1 MTRRAPEKAKLESK
15 DLMRGPEDAI
25 GTATLRWLR
34 DFAAGGIITTDA
46 ALRVISWNRWLVT
59 ATGIS
64 EEAAVGRPLLEV
76 LPSFADRGFDQCYD
90 DALTGVVT
98 VLSHSLHRF
107 ILPSRAADGREPQTP
122 QSARIGPLWDGAQ
135 VIGTITIVE
144 DVSERV
150 NTERELRAQIA
161 TSEAARKTAEAAS
174 RVKDEFLATL
184 SHEIRTPLNAVLGW
198 TRILKSRTL
207 DEQTLTR
214 AIDVIDRNASAQLT
228 LVSDL
233 LDMSRIATG
242 KLRMDVT
249 TLDLEPVTLSAVD
262 VIRPAADAKGVKIVT
277 DLARVPPVSGDA
289 DRLSQ
294 VIWNLIS
301 NAVKFTDPGGTVTV
315 ALNAEGGQVWLV
327 VTDTGQGIDPAFL
340 PHVFER
346 FRQADSSSSRRHG
359 GLGLGLALVR
369 ELVELHGGTVHVAS
383 PGLGQGTTFTVVLP
397 ARAEGLV
404 ATHQSRAPLVESET
418 SLQGIRVLI
427 VEDEDDA
434 REILT
439 RSVQEFGGDAVG
451 LPTAAG
457 AIAYMRGLKP
467 ADLPHII
474 VSDIGMPGGDG
485 FALLSQLRLLPREQ
499 GGEVPAIAVTAYAAP
514 GDRERVLAA
523 GFSLHIEKPIG
534 PLALAAA
541 IARVTSR
548 VP

>member
-1 MTRRAPEKAKLESK
+1 MARIQEKVKPESTAT
-15 DLMRGPEDAI
+15 MRGPDPAI
-25 GTATLRWLR
+25 GTATLLWLR
-34 DFAAGGIITTDA
+34 DFAAGGILTTDSE
-46 ALRVISWNRWLVT
+46 LRVVSWNRWLVN
-59 ATGIS
+59 ATGIP

-76 LPSFADRGFDQCYD
+76 LPSFAERGFDQGYA

-107 ILPSRAADGREPQTP
+107 ILPSRAADGREQQTP

-135 VIGTITIVE
+135 VIGTITVVE

-198 TRILKSRTL
+198 TRILKSRAL

-249 TLDLEPVTLSAVD
+249 TLDLEPVALSAVD
-262 VIRPAADAKGVKIVT
+262 VIRPAADAKGVRIVT

-327 VTDTGQGIDPAFL
+327 VTDTGQGIEPAFL

-383 PGLGQGTTFTVVLP
+383 PGLGHGTTFTVVLP
-397 ARAEGLV
+397 ARVEGLV
-404 ATHQSRAPLVESET
+404 TAHHSRALLVESET

-427 VEDEDDA
+427 VEDEADA
-434 REILT
+434 REILI
-439 RSVQEFGGDAVG
+439 RSVQEFGGEAVG
-451 LPTAAG
+451 LPSAVS
-457 AIAYMRGLKP
+457 AIAYLRGLKP
-467 ADLPHII
+467 GNLPHIV

-485 FALLSQLRLLPREQ
+485 FGLLSELRSLPRDQ
-499 GGEVPAIAVTAYAAP
+499 GGEVPAIAVTAYAGP
-514 GDRERVLAA
+514 GDRDRVLAA
-523 GFSLHIEKPIG
+523 GFSLHIEKPIA

-541 IARVTSR
+541 IARVTAGIL
-548 VP
+548 

>member
-1 MTRRAPEKAKLESK
+1 MARAQDNVKPDPSCLE
-15 DLMRGPEDAI
+15 DTI
-25 GTATLRWLR
+25 GAATLRWLR
-34 DFAAGGIITTDA
+34 DSAAGGIMTTDA
-46 ALRVISWNRWLVT
+46 ALRVVSWNRWLVT
-59 ATGIS
+59 ATGIAES
-64 EEAAVGRPLLEV
+64 GAVGRHLLDV
-76 LPSFADRGFDQCYD
+76 LPSFGERGFDVCYN

-98 VLSHSLHRF
+98 MLSHSLHRF
-107 ILPSRAADGREPQTP
+107 ILPSRGADTQGRPP
-122 QSARIGPLWDGAQ
+122 AQSARISPLWSGAQ

-144 DVSERV
+144 DVSERI

-161 TSEAARKTAEAAS
+161 TSEAARRTAEAAS

-198 TRILKSRTL
+198 TRILKSRALDPETL
-207 DEQTLTR
+207 GR
-214 AIDVIDRNASAQLT
+214 AIEVIDRNAAAQLT

-249 TLDLEPVTLSAVD
+249 PLDLEPVTLSAVD
-262 VIRPAADAKGVKIVT
+262 VMRPAADAKGVRIVT
-277 DLARVPPVSGDA
+277 DLTRVPPVSGDA
-289 DRLSQ
+289 DRLAQ
-294 VIWNLIS
+294 IIWNLVS

-315 ALNAEGGQVWLV
+315 ALNAEAGQVWLV

-346 FRQADSSSSRRHG
+346 FKQADSSSSRRHG

-383 PGLGQGTTFTVVLP
+383 AGLGHGTTFTVVLP
-397 ARAEGLV
+397 AQMEGMIGIRPSAAALASGD
-404 ATHQSRAPLVESET
+404 AT
-418 SLQGIRVLI
+418 LQGTRVLI
-427 VEDEDDA
+427 IEDEDDA

-439 RSVQEFGGDAVG
+439 RSVQEFGGVAVAMSSA
-451 LPTAAG
+451 AAG
-457 AIAYMRGLKP
+457 LDYLRGLTT
-467 ADLPHII
+467 DLPHIV
-474 VSDIGMPGGDG
+474 VSDIGMPGRDG
-485 FALLSQLRLLPREQ
+485 FALLSELRAMPREL

-523 GFSLHIEKPIG
+523 GFAMHLEKPIA

-541 IARVTSR
+541 IARVTAGVS
-548 VP
+548 